1 MAATNFLRCS
11 HVVSAQRGR
20 LRQRASARVSAAFGE
35 LEQFRSRTFF
45 GFAVGDLLQAANSG
59 QIFSDQSAGWSP
71 PHGGLVRESTQNV
84 LKSGLGYIVICPA
97 NCDSSY

>member
-1 MAATNFLRCS
+1 MSFQPLLTL
-11 HVVSAQRGR
+11 RGR

-45 GFAVGDLLQAANSG
+45 GFAVYTRFVASSYFWANY
-59 QIFSDQSAGWSP
+59 SDQSAGWSP
-71 PHGGLVRESTQNV
+71 QMVVYFVRESTQNV
-84 LKSGLGYIVICPA
+84 LKSGLGNIVLFPA